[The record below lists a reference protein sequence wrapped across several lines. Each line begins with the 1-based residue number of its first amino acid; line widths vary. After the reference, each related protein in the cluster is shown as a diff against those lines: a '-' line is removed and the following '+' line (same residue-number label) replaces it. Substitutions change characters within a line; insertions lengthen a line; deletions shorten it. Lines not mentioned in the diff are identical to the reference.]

1 MLGLGLQV
9 CSRMESR
16 GYVLSVAYCSVPY
29 GLYVNYS
36 TPHSPIPV
44 IKVPLFGGLCGVN
57 GFQVLSGF
65 RNPLKPCTRHQHT
78 HGLGYR
84 HRG

>member
-16 GYVLSVAYCSVPY
+16 GYVLSV

-36 TPHSPIPV
+36 TPQSPIPV
-44 IKVPLFGGLCGVN
+44 IKVPPFGGFCGVK

-65 RNPLKPCTRHQHT
+65 RNPLKTLHVASTHT
-78 HGLGYR
+78 V
-84 HRG
+84 